1 MEEQYQF
8 TITDKP
14 VKIVQSENGTT
25 YTLLIN
31 RAIDD
36 ANTFENLVIKYEND
50 GSINATI
57 INYQPFY
64 PLNTMNYFTGT
75 AFNGLQS
82 VTPIVYNDALVST
95 TGKIS
100 SDCYSVCTILC
111 HDLTES
117 GPYSVPHPPGSSCTG
132 NNVTIDCVVTC
143 WGDNIGGEDAGNDI
157 GTADNTSG
165 GGTDSSNNSGSVS
178 TPPNNCGNCNNPI
191 ETAPVLELGEEE
203 ETLPKKACEE
213 LNKMIN
219 KPIGNATPPKTV
231 LTNLNDLKSNVTT
244 NKERM
249 YIMSPTLDSF
259 GNINHNLYNENYA
272 ESAENQDYV
281 GSDFGGIIID
291 IMVHTHWNTAK
302 HLSIFSLD
310 DIYDIYKK
318 IASGQISLENQNYFT
333 TMVITAHG
341 TQYALKFSNI
351 HDFVAWGNNYFL
363 GWDVAMSNPNQASP
377 FKEAKEDK
385 FYDDTGIK
393 LGNTPEIKATNEL
406 GWASF
411 IETNDLGLELYRVN
425 DTFTQ
430 FTKLSTTLM
439 GGLKETPCTN

>member
-1 MEEQYQF
+1 M
-8 TITDKP
+8 
-14 VKIVQSENGTT
+14 
-25 YTLLIN
+25 
-31 RAIDD
+31 
-36 ANTFENLVIKYEND
+36 
-50 GSINATI
+50 
-57 INYQPFY
+57 
-64 PLNTMNYFTGT
+64 
-75 AFNGLQS
+75 
-82 VTPIVYNDALVST
+82 
-95 TGKIS
+95 
-100 SDCYSVCTILC
+100 
-111 HDLTES
+111 
-117 GPYSVPHPPGSSCTG
+117 PHPPGSSCTG

-143 WGDNIGGEDAGNDI
+143 WGDNIGGEDTGNDI